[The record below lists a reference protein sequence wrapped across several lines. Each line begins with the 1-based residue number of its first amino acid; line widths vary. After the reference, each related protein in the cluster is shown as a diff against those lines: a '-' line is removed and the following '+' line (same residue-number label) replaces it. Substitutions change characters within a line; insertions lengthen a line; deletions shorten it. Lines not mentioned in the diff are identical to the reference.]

1 MSSGRGARYLT
12 LAGLAAGS
20 AAAAHGGWGELTD
33 PRWAAA
39 ATLGAALAA
48 AGLAWTGI
56 VASAA
61 RWAAA
66 ELEHGRVERLPG
78 RGHRPLTV
86 LEAAVVLVLSQACAH
101 AALLVAGFAMSRRR
115 NVREPA
121 YLEFGLLM
129 LLIPLVSPQG
139 WDYVLLIA
147 TPAVMLLVDRW
158 REMTMAWRILTAA
171 ALVAIGFT
179 IIDLL
184 GKPIYNWTMRVSL
197 LTICATLLVAAL
209 TNLRVRRLA

>member
-39 ATLGAALAA
+39 ATLGAALATG
-48 AGLAWTGI
+48 GLAWTGI

-66 ELEHGRVERLPG
+66 ELEHGRVERLPD

-101 AALLVAGFAMSRRR
+101 AALLVAGAPAHTGAGGIALHLALALGAALAAAAVDRALASALERLEAVAGRLLELLSELSPARNPRLRPALTPAPARR
-115 NVREPA
+115 
-121 YLEFGLLM
+121 L
-129 LLIPLVSPQG
+129 PQG
-139 WDYVLLIA
+139 RAPPL
-147 TPAVMLLVDRW
+147 PA
-158 REMTMAWRILTAA
+158 
-171 ALVAIGFT
+171 
-179 IIDLL
+179 
-184 GKPIYNWTMRVSL
+184 
-197 LTICATLLVAAL
+197 
-209 TNLRVRRLA
+209 